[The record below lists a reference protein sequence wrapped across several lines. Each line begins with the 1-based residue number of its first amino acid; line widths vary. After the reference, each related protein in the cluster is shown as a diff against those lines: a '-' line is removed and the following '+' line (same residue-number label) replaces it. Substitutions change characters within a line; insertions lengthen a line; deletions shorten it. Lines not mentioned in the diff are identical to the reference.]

1 MKNEHIWRAYDI
13 RGNAAT
19 ETTISFA
26 HTLGWSLAEQ
36 FRRRGIEDVVIA
48 RDARQ
53 SSPELRDALVQG
65 LVEGGMEVSDIG
77 SAPTPALYFAVD
89 ALGYDAGIMI
99 TASHNPSVDNGFK
112 FRFHNQPF
120 LGTDLQE
127 LKDIFATVSKPNL
140 EPGDHYTLNLQDL
153 YLNAIVDDMRSITK
167 PLRIVVD
174 GGNGVA
180 GPWLIDLLERFGCT
194 CIPLYC
200 EPDGN
205 FPNHSPDPTKK
216 KNMLDLIQAVRKEGA
231 DCGFG
236 LDGDGD
242 RLAVVSPKGELVY
255 GDRLLALFAQDILKW
270 KRGSIVHDL
279 KCSMILKEVII
290 QNGGTSIPSATGYPR
305 VQQAILKNASLMGGE
320 QSSHICFADRWFG
333 FDDALYAAARILPT
347 IPNLDVRLSSLPHY
361 PCTPELRIPV
371 REEQK
376 WDVIPLLKPT
386 LKDYTLNETDGIHCS
401 TNDGWALLRPSNTEA
416 CISVRIEAKS
426 SKKLQKMAQE
436 LRQKLHELGVD
447 TNLLNPYCS
456 PL

>member
-1 MKNEHIWRAYDI
+1 MVHDHIWRAYDI
-13 RGNAAT
+13 RGNATT
-19 ETTISFA
+19 EVTTSFT
-26 HTLGWSLAEQ
+26 HKLGWSLAQQ
-36 FRRRGIEDVVIA
+36 FRKRGIEDVVIA
-48 RDARQ
+48 RDARK
-53 SSPELRDALVQG
+53 SSPSLRDALVQG

-77 SAPTPALYFAVD
+77 AAPTPALYFAVD

-99 TASHNPSVDNGFK
+99 TASHNPSPDNGFK

-120 LGTDLQE
+120 MGSDLQE
-127 LKDIFATVSKPNL
+127 LKEIFATIHKPVL
-140 EPGDHYTLNLQDL
+140 DPGGHYTLNLQDL
-153 YLNAIVDDMRSITK
+153 YLNAIFDDMRSITK
-167 PLRIVVD
+167 PLRVVVD

-180 GPWLIDLLERFGCT
+180 GPWLINLLGRFGCT

-200 EPDGN
+200 EPDGT

-216 KNMLDLIQAVRKEGA
+216 KNMIDLIKAVQDEGA

-242 RLAVVSPKGELVY
+242 RIAVVSPQGELVY

-279 KCSMILKEVII
+279 KCSMILKEVID
-290 QNGGTSIPSATGYPR
+290 QHGGTSIPSATGYPR
-305 VQQAILKNASLMGGE
+305 VQQAISQNASLMGGE

-347 IPNLDVRLSSLPHY
+347 IPSLDKRLSSLPHY

-371 REEQK
+371 SEEKK
-376 WDVIPLLKPT
+376 WGVIGQLRPK
-386 LKDYTLNETDGIHCS
+386 LKDYHLNETDGIHCS

-426 SKKLQKMAQE
+426 SKILQTMAQE
-436 LRQKLHELGVD
+436 LKQKLDDVGVD
-447 TNLLNPYCS
+447 AQLLAPYCV
-456 PL
+456 